1 MASKK
6 YGVKPTEWW
15 KHLRWEKRRN
25 NKKVRKLGQK
35 LSEEMDYFE
44 DEHQEV
50 RKTFNLEEVIEFS
63 KKHRVEVIMERDLQ
77 YMCYIDGDGYS
88 TGLTPLG
95 ALIYGIK
102 TYNEYI
108 QKEKE

>member
-1 MASKK
+1 MASKR

-44 DEHQEV
+44 EEHQEV
-50 RKTFNLEEVIEFS
+50 KNSFNLLDIIEFS
-63 KKHRVEVIMERDLQ
+63 KQHTVEVAMGEDYQ
-77 YMCYIDGDGYS
+77 YMCYIDGDGYA

-102 TYNEYI
+102 VYNEHI

>member
-35 LSEEMDYFE
+35 LSEGMENYFE
-44 DEHQEV
+44 EEHSEV
-50 RKTFNLEEVIEFS
+50 KKSFNLLDIIEFS
-63 KKHRVEVIMERDLQ
+63 KSHTVEVAVGEDYQ
-77 YMCYIDGDGYS
+77 YMCYIDGDGYA

-102 TYNEYI
+102 AYKQNE
-108 QKEKE
+108 Q